1 MPTAR
6 PDFATEMVGAQE
18 LHMEILDP
26 TTRNVWQS
34 LGPVTRAEYD
44 AFPLEAVS
52 VTGGERMSPAKS
64 LYRHWVAGTLIASFV
79 GCGGGDSTERTVRA
93 DEIPVAH
100 TPPGCYGDV
109 MPPPVLASCT
119 EPLVEEAPDLR
130 GMWRAVSIE
139 SDGMESPDHPA
150 LGSLQRIEQCG
161 DRVVITGGGVV
172 HDMRADGTEENG
184 VNDVAEFDCA
194 TPITVV
200 ATFENGVHVLRP
212 VGLPTE
218 VTRRRDGDD
227 LIWEYIGFTARLQ
240 LVGPPE
246 LDPEDL

>member
-64 LYRHWVAGTLIASFV
+64 LYRHWVAGLLIASFV

-93 DEIPVAH
+93 D
-100 TPPGCYGDV
+100 
-109 MPPPVLASCT
+109 
-119 EPLVEEAPDLR
+119 
-130 GMWRAVSIE
+130 
-139 SDGMESPDHPA
+139 DHPRRPLHPCRSSTKKQSA
-150 LGSLQRIEQCG
+150 IQNLVSK
-161 DRVVITGGGVV
+161 V
-172 HDMRADGTEENG
+172 H
-184 VNDVAEFDCA
+184 
-194 TPITVV
+194 
-200 ATFENGVHVLRP
+200 LR
-212 VGLPTE
+212 L
-218 VTRRRDGDD
+218 
-227 LIWEYIGFTARLQ
+227 
-240 LVGPPE
+240 
-246 LDPEDL
+246 